1 MVYCKEGLCLDPGS
15 ESFLIGNSAV
25 GPLDQKIAEVLLYI
39 YIYLYIYFIISNE
52 QSKSLGLSFDLEV
65 LRPNY
70 LSESIHLED
79 ISTILLCNILPSHI

>member
-1 MVYCKEGLCLDPGS
+1 MWRMVYCKEGLCLDPGS

-52 QSKSLGLSFDLEV
+52 QSKSLG
-65 LRPNY
+65 Y
-70 LSESIHLED
+70 LLI
-79 ISTILLCNILPSHI
+79 